1 MVHIIRILSNR
12 MWQSCILYILIA
24 ATSCQQR
31 NQQAEEKKIIQVQ
44 AQQPSQQQQRNTK
57 DSKLTFYLTRF
68 SYTPEA
74 WTRMMKNPEDRGQA
88 ARKYIES
95 VGGKLDGFWYAFG
108 EYDGYC
114 L

>member
-44 AQQPSQQQQRNTK
+44 AQQPSSFPPT
-57 DSKLTFYLTRF
+57 DSMYLR
-68 SYTPEA
+68 
-74 WTRMMKNPEDRGQA
+74 A
-88 ARKYIES
+88 A
-95 VGGKLDGFWYAFG
+95 
-108 EYDGYC
+108 
-114 L
+114 